1 MIRGQARNSCDSRG
15 QATDRRLVEVSKYL
29 KSEVAAEES
38 KQWLPLSIYQGQL
51 IGSDIEATKFV
62 EL

>member
-38 KQWLPLSIYQGQL
+38 KQWLPPSIYQGQL